1 MAKYPFVPTFETD
14 AEPTATAEIVEFPRD
29 VTMRAKLRTAQR
41 QVESLKQQV
50 IDNDIR
56 SPDRDEQVRAVVAD
70 CALPFWLDSLREAE
84 AAVAMLDADDT
95 LTFRGQMYRAHRSTN
110 GAN

>member
-1 MAKYPFVPTFETD
+1 MKFPPFLTPAETD
-14 AEPTATAEIVEFPRD
+14 EKPTATAEIVEFPRD
-29 VTMRAKLRTAQR
+29 VTAKASLRGAQR
-41 QVESLKQQV
+41 MVERCKFRIETL
-50 IDNDIR
+50 DPD
-56 SPDRDEQVRAVVAD
+56 SPELQDRLNLSTSINM
-70 CALPFWLDSLREAE
+70 LPYWQEELIKRE